1 MQDMYLI
8 PRYGDYR
15 VVVIQKTNTN
25 SYTLSDGSRINKE
38 QFHKSSYK
46 LTDEEKAVYKGELI
60 NNLVNTSNHV
70 TRLQHQLSSIQ
81 SALNSNEFV
90 ELNKDKLQQ
99 EINEFTEYLTKLVE
113 PFKIN
118 DKYFKFIYSYNS
130 QMEEVK

>member
-15 VVVIQKTNTN
+15 VVVIQKTNTK

-38 QFHKSSYK
+38 QFHKS
-46 LTDEEKAVYKGELI
+46 A
-60 NNLVNTSNHV
+60 
-70 TRLQHQLSSIQ
+70 
-81 SALNSNEFV
+81 
-90 ELNKDKLQQ
+90 
-99 EINEFTEYLTKLVE
+99 
-113 PFKIN
+113 FKIN